1 MPKIIPKYLVILNSD
16 YIYRSKTANS
26 VKELI
31 LELADYTHDKTDLF
45 VKALNGMET
54 DDDMVKLYNHF
65 SSAYIVSI
73 DEISKSIYNKEM

>member
-1 MPKIIPKYLVILNSD
+1 MPKITPKYLVILNND

-31 LELADYTHDKTDLF
+31 LELADHTHDKTSLF

-54 DDDMVKLYNHF
+54 DEDMIKLYNHF
-65 SSAYIVSI
+65 SSAYITSI
-73 DEISKSIYNKEM
+73 DEISKSIYNKEI